1 MKKTSTWMERIA
13 RGNMILYKDKNYNF
27 IQYFNELNGFLLRS
41 NVLKNGVET
50 DVVPFRRSYPEL
62 IDVGIMGTCTACDKG
77 ICKAAGI
84 DCYQNASLSKRQNMS
99 LKIYKA
105 IVEQSKGKTFQIALG
120 GAGDPNK
127 HESFREILELT
138 RENLIVPNLTTSG
151 YKLTDDEI
159 SLMKK
164 YCGAVAVS
172 FYSRLLPN
180 KQESNEIT
188 ISAIK
193 RLISAG
199 CTTNIHYVVSK
210 NNLEEIIYRL
220 QNDLFPEGINAC
232 VFLLYKPVGQADCT
246 KMPTIDDEAYK
257 KFIDLATNKKYRFK
271 VGFDTCQSPA
281 LRMFGKTISEESLDF
296 CESARFSM
304 YIDCENQAYP
314 CSFGWMTNEY
324 RVDLNDNTISEAWNS
339 NQFNDFTKEQHLK
352 CGGDNKTEC
361 RCCALD
367 LGIRL
372 CDKVSF

>member
-1 MKKTSTWMERIA
+1 MERIA
-13 RGNMILYKDKNYNF
+13 CGNMIFYKDKIYNF
-27 IQYFNELNGFLLRS
+27 IECFNENNGFLLRS
-41 NVLKNGVET
+41 NILKNGVET
-50 DVVPFRRSYPEL
+50 DVVPLRRSYPEL

-84 DCYQNASLSKRQNMS
+84 DCYQNASLSKRPNMP
-99 LKIYKA
+99 LKVYKA

-164 YCGAVAVS
+164 HCGAVAVS

-220 QNDLFPEGINAC
+220 QNDIFPDGVNAC

-314 CSFGWMTNEY
+314 CSFSWMTNEY

-339 NQFNDFTKEQHLK
+339 DQFNDFTKEQHLK

>member
-27 IQYFNELNGFLLRS
+27 IEYFNELNGFLLRS

-84 DCYQNASLSKRQNMS
+84 DCYQNASLSKRPNMS

-151 YKLTDDEI
+151 YKLNDDEI

-339 NQFNDFTKEQHLK
+339 DQFNDFTKEQHLK

>member
-13 RGNMILYKDKNYNF
+13 RGNMIFYKDKNYNF
-27 IQYFNELNGFLLRS
+27 IEYFNELNGFLLRS

-84 DCYQNASLSKRQNMS
+84 DCYQNASLSKRPNMS

-151 YKLTDDEI
+151 YELTDDEI

-220 QNDLFPEGINAC
+220 QNDHFPEGINAC

-246 KMPTIDDEAYK
+246 KMPTIDDAAYK

-314 CSFGWMTNEY
+314 CSFGWMTDEY

-339 NQFNDFTKEQHLK
+339 DQFNDFIKKQHLK
-352 CGGDNKTEC
+352 CLRGDKTEC

-367 LGIRL
+367 LGIKL